1 MRRRRPPVRRT
12 TALAL
17 SALLLPALA
26 ACGSNDGDKNGD
38 AKDAKKDGATTAQST
53 DQLVIYSG
61 RNEELISPIIEKL
74 EKATGT
80 EVEVRYG
87 DSAEL
92 AAQILEE
99 GERTKAGLFFS
110 QDAGALGAL
119 SQAGLLAD
127 LPQKSLEKVDKAFR
141 GSEGDWV
148 GVSGRSRVIAYNPE
162 QADKAPDSVH
172 DLVEPEWKGKVG
184 YAPTNAS
191 FQAFVTG
198 MRVLEGDEATLKWL
212 KGLKA
217 NGAKQYAK
225 NGAILDA
232 VDSGEVSLGLINHYY
247 WYEKAAEVG
256 ADKLKAKIHFL
267 PGGDPGAL
275 INAAGV
281 GVLKDGGQD
290 AAAVKAV
297 DYLLSDEAQTYF
309 AEQTKE
315 YPLASGVTSTVKDLP
330 PLDSLDAP
338 EIDLGKLDS
347 LQQTLEMLKEA
358 GLV

>member
-1 MRRRRPPVRRT
+1 MRRPLTRRG

-26 ACGSNDGDKNGD
+26 ACGTGDGDGKKGD
-38 AKDAKKDGATTAQST
+38 AKEDGGAKAASADT
-53 DQLVIYSG
+53 LVIYSG
-61 RNEELISPIIEKL
+61 RNEELISPVIEKL

-80 EVEVRYG
+80 KVEVRYG

-99 GERTKAGLFFS
+99 GDRTKAGLFFS

-119 SQAGLLAD
+119 SQAGLLAE

-141 GSEGDWV
+141 GTEGDWV

-162 QADKAPDSVH
+162 LADKAPDSVK
-172 DLVEPEWKGKVG
+172 DLTKPEWKGKVG

-198 MRVLEGDEATLKWL
+198 MRVLEGDAATLKWL

-217 NGAKQYAK
+217 NGAKQYDK
-225 NGAILDA
+225 NSAILDA
-232 VDSGEVSLGLINHYY
+232 VDSGEVALGLINHYY

-256 ADKLKAKIHFL
+256 ADKVTAKIHFL

-281 GVLKDGGQD
+281 GVLKEGGQGS
-290 AAAVKAV
+290 AAEKAV
-297 DYLLSDEAQTYF
+297 DYLLSDEAQKYF
-309 AEQTKE
+309 AEETKE

-330 PLDSLDAP
+330 SLESLEAP
-338 EIDLGKLDS
+338 EIDLGELES
-347 LQQTLEMLKEA
+347 LQETLTMLKDA
-358 GLV
+358 GMV